1 MKGDGEIYGICL
13 TFLCDD
19 GRNAVAQIEMGCGVD
34 GIDRYKFGDKSN
46 RVWVLQ
52 SLKMCMGSFVR
63 SVGIVVQEK
72 EDICV
77 MMEEMQWHKS
87 RWVVG
92 LVGSTDTS
100 LMSTVSNCSTFP
112 WSD

>member
-19 GRNAVAQIEMGCGVD
+19 ERNAVAQIEMGCGVD

-72 EDICV
+72 EDIKV
-77 MMEEMQWHKS
+77 
-87 RWVVG
+87 
-92 LVGSTDTS
+92 
-100 LMSTVSNCSTFP
+100 
-112 WSD
+112 